1 MIMRRLLLAFLL
13 VCFYSCAH
21 AENLACEPKLL
32 GNSFP
37 SIDLLYNDLKEANVV
52 LNEVLVAVI
61 DSGVESTH
69 PSLEGKIVTL
79 EDGSHG
85 ISFIPSRDFKGMTQ
99 LARSVN
105 ELRSRTKLSVK
116 EKKELVVSTKELDQ
130 KRAQLNEKIM
140 ILTAEFETLDKSC
153 QSASSKEACAN
164 IPELRKK
171 VQDQKESLDVFNN
184 PDRNPYKENRLSTNT
199 DTEPGFS
206 DHGTFVSG
214 IIAGKRNS
222 KSLDF
227 NGISE
232 NARILVIKVL
242 NSPYESEVDEQVA
255 SGIRYA
261 VDRKAKIINISMGKY
276 HASQPQLVIDAF
288 EYASK
293 NGVAVVISA
302 GNTGTN
308 TDEKIHYPK
317 PSFEH
322 KNVFVVGS
330 NTNKTNY
337 GSRVDF
343 HITETNDPKG
353 YKSAVKGHNFGVK
366 NGSSFAAAYTSG
378 VLALALGM
386 KPDLTPDQMRAILS
400 KNTIPYNHSSG
411 IEARQL
417 ETYKFLK
424 EVLNL
429 TP

>member
-1 MIMRRLLLAFLL
+1 MKYFLLAFIFA
-13 VCFYSCAH
+13 CFYSCAH

-32 GNSFP
+32 ENSFP
-37 SIDLLYNDLKEANVV
+37 AIDHLYNDLKMANVV
-52 LNEVLVAVI
+52 LEEVLVAVI
-61 DSGVESTH
+61 DSGVESSH

-85 ISFIPSRDFKGMTQ
+85 ISFIPSNDFKGMTQ
-99 LARSVN
+99 LARTVS
-105 ELRSRTKLSVK
+105 ELQKKKKLLPP
-116 EKKELVVSTKELDQ
+116 EKKQKIALTKELNQ
-130 KRAQLNEKIM
+130 KREQLNEKLK
-140 ILTAEFETLDKSC
+140 ILTEEFETLDKNC
-153 QSASSKEACAN
+153 QIDNSNKNCLN
-164 IPELRKK
+164 ISDLRKK
-171 VQDQKESLDVFNN
+171 VQDQKESLEIFNN
-184 PDRNPYKENRLSTNT
+184 PNRDPYNENRLATNT
-199 DTEPGFS
+199 NTEPGFS

-214 IIAGKRNS
+214 IIAGKRNN
-222 KSLDF
+222 KNLAF
-227 NGISE
+227 NGIAE

-255 SGIRYA
+255 EGIRFA

-276 HASQPQLVIDAF
+276 HASQPQLVLDAF

-293 NGVAVVISA
+293 NGVSIVISA

-308 TDEKIHYPK
+308 TDEKTHYPK
-317 PSFEH
+317 PGLEH

-343 HITETNDPKG
+343 HITETNNTKG
-353 YKSAVKGHNFGVK
+353 YKSAVKGHGSDVK

-386 KPDLTPDQMRAILS
+386 KSDLTPDQLRSILT

-411 IEARQL
+411 IAARQL

-424 EVLNL
+424 EILNQS
-429 TP
+429 P